1 MPPKR
6 TAAQILEEL
15 RNIDEEISGDDDSDA
30 GGDDLGISNESDENL
45 NLENHSSDSET
56 DDHLE
61 LVIDEV
67 INLVKND
74 ADEIKYQSKSGVV
87 WSKLNKHDYCKCRNR
102 VVYTQLSGVTN
113 FAKKNINHSALSAF
127 NCIFDNKMIR
137 DITIFTN
144 EEADLKC
151 VDFKICHTD
160 ILLFIGI
167 LLSRGVFCQ
176 KMSIKSMW
184 DSLYGINIVRFLM
197 GRDKCLKIM
206 RFLRFDDKSI
216 RRMGTV
222 SDKLVMIRALWE
234 RFIDNSRVCY
244 TPDMNLTV
252 DEQLLQCKSICTF
265 TQFMAKKP
273 DKFGI

>member
-87 WSKLNKHDYCKCRNR
+87 WSKLNNTGYCKCRNR

-113 FAKKNINHSALSAF
+113 FAKKNINQSALSAF

-137 DITIFTN
+137 NITIFTN
-144 EEADLKC
+144 
-151 VDFKICHTD
+151 
-160 ILLFIGI
+160 
-167 LLSRGVFCQ
+167 
-176 KMSIKSMW
+176 
-184 DSLYGINIVRFLM
+184 
-197 GRDKCLKIM
+197 
-206 RFLRFDDKSI
+206 
-216 RRMGTV
+216 
-222 SDKLVMIRALWE
+222 
-234 RFIDNSRVCY
+234 
-244 TPDMNLTV
+244 
-252 DEQLLQCKSICTF
+252 
-265 TQFMAKKP
+265 
-273 DKFGI
+273 